1 MRPLIITHNE
11 AKVITN
17 PSVAKVEY
25 NEGMIS
31 RAVPQLNAD
40 NETVGVLDSRQNG
53 GAECTI
59 DRTLDRTFS
68 KTQG

>member
-1 MRPLIITHNE
+1 MRPLIITHNKD
-11 AKVITN
+11 KVITN

-31 RAVPQLNAD
+31 RAVPQPNAD
-40 NETVGVLDSRQNG
+40 NEAVGVLDSRQNG

-59 DRTLDRTFS
+59 DRTFS

>member
-1 MRPLIITHNE
+1 M
-11 AKVITN
+11 ITN

-31 RAVPQLNAD
+31 RAVPQPNAD
-40 NETVGVLDSRQNG
+40 SEAVGVFYSRQNG

-59 DRTLDRTFS
+59 DRTFLKHKVNNLQRGAKDEWV
-68 KTQG
+68 